1 MQNNLFKSALHYELK
16 NEMEMPEVDWV
27 APDEFPDLRS
37 CDYIAIDL
45 ETCDP
50 NLLTKGPGWVR
61 KDGFIVGVA
70 IAAGDFT
77 GYYPIQHEGGGNISG
92 NLVKRWLKD
101 QLATPHIPKIMHNAL
116 YDLGWL
122 RSANIPIQG
131 QIIDTMIAA
140 PLIDENRF
148 SYSLN
153 NLGRD
158 YLSKYKEER
167 GLRAAAKAFGVD
179 PKKDLWKLPA
189 RYVGHYAEQDARM
202 TLELWKTLQIQI
214 NKQKLDSIFDMETK
228 LLPVLLDMKQCGV
241 KVNVQ
246 KAELVKKDF
255 KSREQ
260 KLLLDIKKETSIE
273 LEPWVSTSIA
283 KIFEYYKIP
292 FEKTDKTNKPS
303 FTKAYLQACPHPIAA
318 KILKVRELNKAQT
331 TFIDSIINHAYK
343 DRIHC
348 EFHQLRSE
356 DGGTVTGRFSS
367 SNPNLQQIPARD
379 PEIKKVIRG
388 LFEPEFSE
396 KWGSFDYSSQEPRL
410 LVHYCASLN
419 ENEKHPLIDEV
430 VQKYHE
436 GDDDFHQMV
445 ADLAGIT
452 RTQAKTVNLG
462 IMYGMGQGK
471 LASTLD
477 ITVDEAKELLNQY
490 HEKVP
495 FVKGLANR
503 ISSHA
508 QNFGRI
514 RTILGRKCRF
524 DLWEPCTFGYNRA
537 LPHEDAIK
545 EYSPQ
550 KLKRAFTYKALNKL
564 IQGSAADQTKKAML
578 DCYEK
583 GHLPLLTVHDELC
596 FSIHSQEQAKEI
608 TEIMETGLELKV
620 PSKVDQELG
629 DNWGEVG

>member
-77 GYYPIQHEGGGNISG
+77 GYYPIKHEGGGNISG

-255 KSREQ
+255 KSKEQ

-524 DLWEPCTFGYNRA
+524 DLWEPCTFGYNKA

-596 FSIHSQEQAKEI
+596 FSIHSQEQAREI

>member
-1 MQNNLFKSALHYELK
+1 
-16 NEMEMPEVDWV
+16 
-27 APDEFPDLRS
+27 
-37 CDYIAIDL
+37 
-45 ETCDP
+45 
-50 NLLTKGPGWVR
+50 
-61 KDGFIVGVA
+61 
-70 IAAGDFT
+70 
-77 GYYPIQHEGGGNISG
+77 
-92 NLVKRWLKD
+92 
-101 QLATPHIPKIMHNAL
+101 
-116 YDLGWL
+116 
-122 RSANIPIQG
+122 
-131 QIIDTMIAA
+131 
-140 PLIDENRF
+140 
-148 SYSLN
+148 
-153 NLGRD
+153 
-158 YLSKYKEER
+158 
-167 GLRAAAKAFGVD
+167 
-179 PKKDLWKLPA
+179 
-189 RYVGHYAEQDARM
+189 
-202 TLELWKTLQIQI
+202 
-214 NKQKLDSIFDMETK
+214 METK

-255 KSREQ
+255 KSKEQ

>member
-153 NLGRD
+153 NLGKD

-228 LLPVLLDMKQCGV
+228 LLPVLLDMKYLNIT
-241 KVNVQ
+241 KYP
-246 KAELVKKDF
+246 LKK
-255 KSREQ
+255 
-260 KLLLDIKKETSIE
+260 LIK
-273 LEPWVSTSIA
+273 
-283 KIFEYYKIP
+283 
-292 FEKTDKTNKPS
+292 
-303 FTKAYLQACPHPIAA
+303 Q
-318 KILKVRELNKAQT
+318 
-331 TFIDSIINHAYK
+331 INH
-343 DRIHC
+343 
-348 EFHQLRSE
+348 
-356 DGGTVTGRFSS
+356 
-367 SNPNLQQIPARD
+367 P
-379 PEIKKVIRG
+379 
-388 LFEPEFSE
+388 
-396 KWGSFDYSSQEPRL
+396 L
-410 LVHYCASLN
+410 L
-419 ENEKHPLIDEV
+419 KH
-430 VQKYHE
+430 
-436 GDDDFHQMV
+436 
-445 ADLAGIT
+445 
-452 RTQAKTVNLG
+452 
-462 IMYGMGQGK
+462 
-471 LASTLD
+471 
-477 ITVDEAKELLNQY
+477 
-490 HEKVP
+490 
-495 FVKGLANR
+495 
-503 ISSHA
+503 
-508 QNFGRI
+508 
-514 RTILGRKCRF
+514 
-524 DLWEPCTFGYNRA
+524 
-537 LPHEDAIK
+537 
-545 EYSPQ
+545 
-550 KLKRAFTYKALNKL
+550 TYKLVL
-564 IQGSAADQTKKAML
+564 IR
-578 DCYEK
+578 
-583 GHLPLLTVHDELC
+583 
-596 FSIHSQEQAKEI
+596 
-608 TEIMETGLELKV
+608 
-620 PSKVDQELG
+620 
-629 DNWGEVG
+629 